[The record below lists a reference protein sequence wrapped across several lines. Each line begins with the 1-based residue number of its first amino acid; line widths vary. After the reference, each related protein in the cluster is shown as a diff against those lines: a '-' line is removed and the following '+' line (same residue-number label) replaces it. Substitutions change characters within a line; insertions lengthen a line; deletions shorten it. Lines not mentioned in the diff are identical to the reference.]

1 MSYGKRSIS
10 QMLGSMALAASI
22 SAGVIAAPSYTANAV
37 TVPLA
42 TDSDSP
48 LHAKVDDF
56 RDGSQI
62 YGEFNSDGKISQG
75 NYTFGI
81 NTGLWSFNSVFRT
94 AEAEITDSTGK
105 KKYWASA
112 GDTVKWTIEYEVYLN
127 TDQEAG
133 GPGNTFPVYN
143 IALPLAAPVDLS
155 EADVKVTYTP
165 KSTGVPVTLPFN
177 VTQATYNSAS
187 SATPFKTDGTP
198 NISTDSSKD
207 SDTGVG
213 RVQKVNWVNLQSTI
227 GAKRWLT
234 GDKMTITV
242 ERKAASSV
250 EYTDEATAAGKV
262 KIDPNA
268 SVFTDIVETYRTNP
282 SDTGFPVANSRLWN
296 QNRAFNWQSA
306 INPFLQ
312 VGRATFSVT
321 NNIGQDITYTV
332 GSDTKTVNDGKSSTA
347 LGVPYG
353 EYKVST
359 QVGKYTAQSARSV
372 TLGEY
377 GKDGSKTVTDKAS
390 RDKVGPTGQLV
401 LTKDDD
407 FPILSKFS
415 TQFNELINLEGPA
428 LSQAEIQK
436 LVDEMQLAK
445 TSDEADAIVAK
456 AKAEANKTPA
466 DRIDALPNLTQEQK
480 KKYKELA
487 GTTDYSVVAE
497 AAKVDA
503 AMGASPTTEQNQE
516 TITDNDKAAAKA
528 VATEL
533 GLTGDEPDTFNNDIE
548 SATNAG
554 EIADK
559 LKAAFKKAFEDPKK
573 FPNLTPAQ
581 LEAYKK
587 AIGDLDAT
595 KAPVSDFKKIFDS
608 AKALGEDQALDTPK
622 DETVASAADKAAAL
636 AELKAL
642 GIESGELVNKI
653 NGSNATIKDLAE
665 AIQTARSDTKQSAI
679 DAIDAMDY
687 LTPKQKEDYIAKV
700 NAATTGSAI
709 TAIKDNAQEVNDALK
724 DGTTTGGNA
733 ATKDDLS
740 ATAKAIEELGVTLD
754 ENAAGLTDPQKKLIA
769 KYQGA
774 NVEGAAQPTTAE
786 LAAILRIAEAQK
798 IDSLP
803 GLTDDQKASYKK
815 QLLGDS
821 TVSPAVA
828 PANAADTKAILDGAS
843 DVSAS
848 NPSNTDEASRTAA
861 LAKAP
866 TTQDKAAA
874 QAAVDAL
881 GLTAP
886 AKTNADQAVQDA
898 DTNEKL
904 LAAIKQAQEA
914 KIDSLDGLT
923 EAQKNYYKGQLDGKS
938 SQDASAVVAE
948 AEKVNNVT
956 KNPAAEGN
964 DTKASADDVAAAEA
978 AITALGVDPE
988 KLSDA
993 EKQAYNEAVD
1003 KLKSTTEGEPTVAQ
1017 VAAAVKAAQKAAIQQ
1032 LPGLTDKQV
1041 ESYTKALDEG
1051 NTTGPTAEQI
1061 IEDAKNVSKAAGGDT
1076 DAKSATPSA
1085 ADKKAAQDAVDAL
1098 NLTDPAKSTA
1108 AQAIQNAN
1116 SNEALLDAIKQAQK
1130 DKIDSLPGLTQAQK
1144 NSYKKQLDEDANNGQ
1159 TAADLVAE
1167 AEKLSNVAVD
1177 PNAEG
1182 NDKPVTEKDITAA
1195 KAAVT
1200 DLAVDTTKLSEAE
1213 KKAYDEAVEKLNQTS
1228 PNLPT
1233 AAEVANAL
1241 KTIEKAK
1248 IDSLD
1253 GLTKEQKESYKQ
1265 KLDAPQGAGAGAGA
1279 DTIIAE
1285 AQKAADT
1292 ATNPQPPVKDE
1303 EAKQDDIDA
1312 AKAAI
1317 QKLTDGITPSKE
1329 QQDLIDKLDSTNPK
1343 PTYEDVANAVVAA
1356 QQAKVDSLENL
1367 TPEQKTE
1374 YKKAISDNR
1383 GEKADE
1389 ILNNAQL
1396 VDAAKGGTATEEQKK
1411 TPANATDIKAAK
1423 DALAQIPDP
1432 DTENL
1437 STEQQQALKDAI
1449 AKLDSTD
1456 PAPTVAD
1463 VAAAVA
1469 AKQDALKA
1477 AAAKQI
1483 DDLKNLTPAQK
1494 QFYKDSLATA
1504 TPEEADA
1511 IADTAKNIDGV
1522 MGTASAS
1529 REGAGKHEATEDAAY
1544 NAATEAASDTDIAA
1558 AKAAIDAMDKLPQAD
1573 REALKNK
1580 LPKGTDAQG
1589 TSQATVADV
1598 LKEAIAAWNSKYN
1611 DEIDALDNLTEA
1623 QKQSYKDAIA
1633 AAGTDTDKA
1642 AVVAAATKV
1651 DTAMAADDSEGADTT
1666 AATEDDKAA
1675 AKAAIDA
1682 LKDQLD
1688 AAGVD
1693 TSKAPYSNV
1702 NLSEPTVGQL
1712 AEAVKAAKNAA
1723 KDAAKQAIDE
1733 LKNLTD
1739 EQKASYKKAVDDGD
1753 AAAAQGIVDA
1763 ATKVDTA
1770 MGADDFTNQDPATAE
1785 DTIAGKAAVDAYAP
1799 LLTAAGVDLNETPYV
1814 YVSEGAEPF
1823 VGQVAEAVK
1832 SAQQAGKQAA
1842 KDAIDALQNLTP
1854 AQKQS
1859 YKDDIDA
1866 AKGGTA
1872 VVALLDGAKK
1882 VDAALVLAD
1891 PTTETTTATDNDITA
1906 AKAELEKLGFGPD
1919 DQYYKDLVAKVPGA
1933 TQDDPETN
1941 ISAGKVADIIIKAS
1955 RDAES
1960 KKLDALT
1967 NLTDEQR
1974 ADYAEKIKA
1983 ANPND
1988 IPGILE
1994 TATNVNAMM
2003 GADPTQEQ
2011 QTAAAEPAT
2020 DKDIAAATAAIK
2032 AFGLPTEE
2040 EEKFLGQLAP
2050 NKSQADV
2057 AETVLKALNAS
2068 KDAAKAAIDALENL
2082 TPEQKQSYKDAVDA
2096 ANGAGAID
2104 KVVET
2109 ATNVDAIM
2117 GGNPTQEQSVAAD
2130 ADKTQ
2135 ADVDAATDA
2144 INALSNL
2151 SDADRAKFVEEL
2163 KGVSSQADVAKK
2175 VLEALNASK
2184 DAAKAAIDELEY
2196 LTPAQKQSYKDSV
2209 DAAKGA
2215 EAINGIVV
2223 NATNVNAVMG
2233 GQTDTPAAV
2242 AAAEPKNDADVT
2254 AAEAAINA
2262 FTNLTQVQKDALLEE
2277 LNDRDESQADVA
2289 ETVLKALNASKD
2301 AAKAAIDALENLT
2314 PEQKQ
2319 SYKDAVDAANGAGAI
2334 DKVVETATNV
2344 DAIMGGNPTQEQS
2357 VAADA
2362 DKTQADVDAATDAIN
2377 ALSNLSDADR
2387 AKFVEELKGVSSQA
2401 DVAKKVLEA
2410 LNASKDAAKAAIN
2423 KLTNLSAAEKEA
2435 FLNQVDLAKG
2445 AADINKAVLDAT
2457 KQDALNAIDAMK
2469 NLTPE
2474 EKAKAKASVNEA
2486 TEVTDI
2492 ADLINNNGSDNND
2505 RFNSALEKAK
2515 AALAAAQAEYDQI
2528 RYSNASPE
2536 VKKAFEDRIDALNKL
2551 IASATGVDG
2560 VNLVSAEELEA
2571 ATDALVEAQD
2581 ELDGKKKISWLTILL
2596 IAGGVATAGA
2606 AAWYFMTNQAAG
2618 GAAGSSAGG
2627 VAPGAAAVPGAPA
2640 PAENAQPAPQA
2651 EGSHPA
2657 ADSRDGI
2664 LAVTGAQVRGI
2675 GLLAMVLIAIGGIFA
2690 FRRRRGEN

>member
-10 QMLGSMALAASI
+10 QLLGSMALAASL
-22 SAGVIAAPSYTANAV
+22 SAGILTIPTATQFAYAQLVDKLPADDTSVGPAAFQS
-37 TVPLA
+37 
-42 TDSDSP
+42 
-48 LHAKVDDF
+48 
-56 RDGSQI
+56 GSQV
-62 YGEFNSDGKISQG
+62 YGEFNADGNLGFG
-75 NYTFGI
+75 NYTFGV
-81 NTGLWSFNSVFRT
+81 NTGLWTYNSLYRT
-94 AEAEITDSTGK
+94 ATAEIIDSKTGK
-105 KKYWASA
+105 QKYWVSA
-112 GDTVKWTIEYEVYLN
+112 GDNVKWTIEYVVNADTSNELGDN
-127 TDQEAG
+127 
-133 GPGNTFPVYN
+133 NKFPVYQF
-143 IALPLAAPVDLS
+143 ALPLSSPQQLTAS
-155 EADVKVTYTP
+155 DVTVTYVKADGTE
-165 KSTGVPVTLPFN
+165 TAVPFSVTE
-177 VTQATYNSAS
+177 ATYANESTAN
-187 SATPFKTDGTP
+187 PFKADGTP
-198 NISTDSSKD
+198 NLDSGASQVGLLSK
-207 SDTGVG
+207 VG
-213 RVQKVNWVNLQSTI
+213 WVKVQDYRGTE
-227 GAKRWLT
+227 RWLE
-234 GDKMTITV
+234 GDKIRITV
-242 ERKAASSV
+242 NRQAASQV
-250 EYTDEATAAGKV
+250 EYTDTAVAAGNV
-262 KIDPNA
+262 KIDTNA
-268 SVFTDIVETYRTNP
+268 SVYSDIVEAYRR
-282 SDTGFPVANSRLWN
+282 DTSKLGFPAQDVGTWN
-296 QNRAFNWQSA
+296 QNRADGWKAAVQ
-306 INPFLQ
+306 PFLE
-312 VGRATFSVT
+312 VARATFSVT
-321 NNIGQDITYTV
+321 NNIGQEVTYTV
-332 GSDTKTVNDGKSSTA
+332 GDDTKTVADGKSSTA

-353 EYKVST
+353 EYRVST
-359 QVGKYTAQSARSV
+359 TVGEYTAKSARSV
-372 TLGEY
+372 KLGEFDSN
-377 GKDGSKTVTDKAS
+377 GNVTPTSIAT
-390 RDKVGPTGQLV
+390 RDQVGPTAQLV

-407 FPILSKFS
+407 FPILSKYS
-415 TQFNELINLEGPA
+415 DEYNELVALKGNVLDHDKIQAYIDRLQAAPTKDDAKKILE
-428 LSQAEIQK
+428 E
-436 LVDEMQLAK
+436 AK
-445 TSDEADAIVAK
+445 TEAA
-456 AKAEANKTPA
+456 KTP
-466 DRIDALPNLTQEQK
+466 DSIIDSLTNLTPEQK
-480 KKYKELA
+480 KAYKEKVNAL
-487 GTTDYSVVAE
+487 TDPKSLDAYAIANQ

-516 TITDNDKAAAKA
+516 AITDNDKAAAKA

-533 GLTGDEPDTFNNDIE
+533 GLTGDELKTFNNDIE

-554 EIADK
+554 DIADK

-587 AIGDLDAT
+587 AIDALDTT

-608 AKALGEDQALDTPK
+608 AKALGADQVLDTPK
-622 DETVASAADKAAAL
+622 DATVASDADKAAAL

-665 AIQTARSDTKQSAI
+665 AIQSARTGTKQSAI
-679 DAIDAMDY
+679 DAINAMDY

-700 NAATTGSAI
+700 KAATTGSAI

-724 DGTTTGGNA
+724 NGTTTGGKT

-754 ENAAGLTDPQKKLIA
+754 ENAAGLTEPQKDLIK
-769 KYQGA
+769 KYKGA
-774 NVEGAAQPTTAE
+774 SAEGAEQPTTAE

-821 TVSPAVA
+821 TASPAVA

-848 NPSNTDEASRTAA
+848 NPGNTDEASRTAA

-886 AKTNADQAVQDA
+886 AKTTVDQAVQDA

-956 KNPAAEGN
+956 KDATAEGN
-964 DTKASADDVAAAEA
+964 GDKASEDDVKAAEA
-978 AITALGVDPE
+978 AITALGVDTE

-993 EKQAYNEAVD
+993 EKQAYNKAVD

-1032 LPGLTDKQV
+1032 LPGLTDAQV
-1041 ESYTKALDEG
+1041 ASYTKALDDA
-1051 NTTGPTAEQI
+1051 NTTGPAAEKI

-1098 NLTDPAKSTA
+1098 NLTGPAKSTA
-1108 AQAIQNAN
+1108 ADAIKNAATN
-1116 SNEALLDAIKQAQK
+1116 GALLDAIKQAQK
-1130 DKIDSLPGLTQAQK
+1130 DKIDSLPGLTKAQK
-1144 NSYKKQLDEDANNGQ
+1144 DSYKKQLDEDANKGQ

-1374 YKKAISDNR
+1374 YKNAIAAHP

-1437 STEQQQALKDAI
+1437 STEQQQALDEAI

-1529 REGAGKHEATEDAAY
+1529 REGAGMHEATEDAAY

-1598 LKEAIAAWNSKYN
+1598 LKEAIAAWNKKFN

-1642 AVVAAATKV
+1642 AVVAAAGKV
-1651 DTAMAADDSEGADTT
+1651 NTAMGAADSENADTT
-1666 AATEDDKAA
+1666 PATADDKTA
-1675 AKAAIDA
+1675 AKKAIDA
-1682 LKDQLD
+1682 LKDQLV

-1693 TSKAPYSNV
+1693 MTKAPYTYLADDAN
-1702 NLSEPTVGQL
+1702 PTVGQV
-1712 AEAVKAAKNAA
+1712 AEAVKAAKDAV

-1763 ATKVDTA
+1763 AKAVDTA
-1770 MGADDFTNQDPATAE
+1770 MGADDFGNTAQATAE

-1799 LLTAAGVDLNETPYV
+1799 LLTAAGVDLNGTPYV
-1814 YVSEGAEPF
+1814 YVSEGAKPF

-1832 SAQQAGKQAA
+1832 SAEQAGKQAA
-1842 KDAIDALQNLTP
+1842 KDAIDKLENLTP

-1866 AKGGTA
+1866 ANGGTA

-1891 PTTETTTATDNDITA
+1891 PTTETTTATDNDIKA
-1906 AKAELEKLGFGPD
+1906 AKAELEKLGFGPE

-1933 TQDDPETN
+1933 NAGDPETN
-1941 ISAGKVADIIIKAS
+1941 ISAGKVADIILKAS
-1955 RDAES
+1955 HDAEA

-1974 ADYAEKIKA
+1974 ADYAEKLKA
-1983 ANPND
+1983 AKPNE

-1994 TATNVNAMM
+1994 TAGNVNAMM

-2011 QTAAAEPAT
+2011 QTAAAKPAT
-2020 DKDIAAATAAIK
+2020 QNDIDAATTAIK
-2032 AFGLPTEE
+2032 ALGLPTEDQD
-2040 EEKFLGQLAP
+2040 KFLGQLTP
-2050 NKSQADV
+2050 NKTQAEV
-2057 AETVLKALNAS
+2057 AATVLEAMKAA

-2082 TPEQKQSYKDAVDA
+2082 TPEQKQSYKDDIDA
-2096 ANGAGAID
+2096 AKGGAAI
-2104 KVVET
+2104 KKLVET

-2117 GGNPTQEQSVAAD
+2117 GGNPTQEQSTAAE
-2130 ADKTQ
+2130 AAKTQ

-2144 INALSNL
+2144 INAISNL
-2151 SDADRAKFVEEL
+2151 DAAAKQKLIDEL
-2163 KGVSSQADVAKK
+2163 GTDASQADVAK
-2175 VLEALNASK
+2175 
-2184 DAAKAAIDELEY
+2184 
-2196 LTPAQKQSYKDSV
+2196 T
-2209 DAAKGA
+2209 
-2215 EAINGIVV
+2215 
-2223 NATNVNAVMG
+2223 VM
-2233 GQTDTPAAV
+2233 
-2242 AAAEPKNDADVT
+2242 
-2254 AAEAAINA
+2254 
-2262 FTNLTQVQKDALLEE
+2262 
-2277 LNDRDESQADVA
+2277 
-2289 ETVLKALNASKD
+2289 KALSASKD
-2301 AAKAAIDALENLT
+2301 AAKAAIDAMKNLT
-2314 PEQKQ
+2314 
-2319 SYKDAVDAANGAGAI
+2319 
-2334 DKVVETATNV
+2334 
-2344 DAIMGGNPTQEQS
+2344 
-2357 VAADA
+2357 ADE
-2362 DKTQADVDAATDAIN
+2362 KTQA
-2377 ALSNLSDADR
+2377 
-2387 AKFVEELKGVSSQA
+2387 K
-2401 DVAKKVLEA
+2401 
-2410 LNASKDAAKAAIN
+2410 
-2423 KLTNLSAAEKEA
+2423 
-2435 FLNQVDLAKG
+2435 
-2445 AADINKAVLDAT
+2445 
-2457 KQDALNAIDAMK
+2457 NAIDAAA
-2469 NLTPE
+2469 TV
-2474 EKAKAKASVNEA
+2474 AAITSVVS
-2486 TEVTDI
+2486 T
-2492 ADLINNNGSDNND
+2492 NGSTNVD
-2505 RFNSALEKAK
+2505 RFNTALDQAKQALAQAK
-2515 AALAAAQAEYDQI
+2515 AEYESI
-2528 RYSNASPE
+2528 RYTKASAE
-2536 VKKAFEDRIDALNKL
+2536 VKKAFEDNIARLENL
-2551 IASATGVDG
+2551 IASANGVNGVDTI
-2560 VNLVSAEELEA
+2560 SAADLQASAGELSKSEEA
-2571 ATDALVEAQD
+2571 
-2581 ELDGKKKISWLTILL
+2581 LDGKNFNWLPIIIL
-2596 IAGGVATAGA
+2596 GGLGVAGA
-2606 AAWYFMTNQAAG
+2606 AWYYLTNIAPAAAANGAAG
-2618 GAAGSSAGG
+2618 AGAGAGAGSSAG
-2627 VAPGAAAVPGAPA
+2627 APGAA
-2640 PAENAQPAPQA
+2640 
-2651 EGSHPA
+2651 
-2657 ADSRDGI
+2657 
-2664 LAVTGAQVRGI
+2664 
-2675 GLLAMVLIAIGGIFA
+2675 
-2690 FRRRRGEN
+2690 